1 MTSGHGFGVRGGTL
15 AKRKDGCRR
24 CIVFPALCEEIRA
37 SPARGVRVRRS
48 LRALEEQPATAPV
61 DSVSDVPSPPPRLA
75 ATLLALLLGTAL
87 AGCGKSL
94 PAEGQSRGAAVTT
107 VAESGQLA
115 ASGLAT
121 RNTTRLGGANPVADA
136 AGVALATNP
145 GLTPATSPQAVVLV
159 NDRDWTAALAAAA
172 LASAPLRAPLLYSEG
187 STLPS
192 LSAQALAAL
201 KPTGAALLGGVQVV
215 EVGTSVALPS
225 YRTRTLTGSPEVLAD
240 EVEHLVDAVQGGPAH
255 RVIVVGAAGPPAL
268 AMPAAGLA
276 AESGAPIL
284 PVNAAGVP
292 PATGKAL
299 VRLHHPAIYV
309 VGPPVAVS
317 HAVLVKLRR
326 YGPVRRIYPGPSA
339 VGSGGPGS
347 SGEDP
352 ADNAIAAARFSDGT
366 FGWGIDQPG
375 HGLAFA
381 NASRPLDAPAAA
393 PLSANGDYAPL
404 LLLERPDQVPP
415 TLSTFLSD
423 IQPAYDATPGS
434 EYPAVRGAYNHG
446 WLIGDGGAITA
457 TVQAEL
463 DTMLEIAPQSSGSA
477 TTATTPATPAST
489 ATTPTTAEPS
499 TPTSAPE
506 SPTPSTAEHNPQTT
520 P

>member
-1 MTSGHGFGVRGGTL
+1 M
-15 AKRKDGCRR
+15 
-24 CIVFPALCEEIRA
+24 IFPALCEEMLA
-37 SPARGVRVRRS
+37 VALTALARRS
-48 LRALEEQPATAPV
+48 PHGNWRSRQRPFPQI
-61 DSVSDVPSPPPRLA
+61 VSPNMPFPPPRLA
-75 ATLLALLLGTAL
+75 AALLVLLLGTAL

-94 PAEGQSRGAAVTT
+94 PAEGQGRGAAVTT

-121 RNTTRLGGANPVADA
+121 KNTTRLGGANPVADA

-145 GLTPATSPQAVVLV
+145 GLTPATRPQTVVLV
-159 NDRDWTAALAAAA
+159 NDRDWPAALAAAA
-172 LASAPLRAPLLYSEG
+172 LASVPLRAPLLYSEG

-201 KPTGAALLGGVQVV
+201 KPTGAALLEGAQVI
-215 EVGTSVALPS
+215 EVGTSVVLPG
-225 YRTRTLTGSPEVLAD
+225 YRTHTLTGSTPDVLAD
-240 EVEHLVDAVQGGPAH
+240 EVEHLVSAIHGGPPH

-284 PVNAAGVP
+284 PVDAAGVP
-292 PATGKAL
+292 PTTGRVLA
-299 VRLHHPAIYV
+299 RLRHPVIYV
-309 VGPPVAVS
+309 VGPPAAVS
-317 HAVLVKLRR
+317 HAVLVKLGR
-326 YGPVRRIYPGPSA
+326 YGSVRRIYPGLSA

-366 FGWGIDQPG
+366 FGWSIDESG

-393 PLSANGDYAPL
+393 PLSASGDYAPL

-415 TLSTFLSD
+415 VLREYLRD
-423 IQPAYDATPGS
+423 IRPGYDS

-463 DTMLEIAPQSSGSA
+463 DTMLEITPQSSSGSA
-477 TTATTPATPAST
+477 ATAAAPSTPASSATTSTAELSTPAST
-489 ATTPTTAEPS
+489 AAPSTPTTATAKPS
-499 TPTSAPE
+499 NIAP
-506 SPTPSTAEHNPQTT
+506 
-520 P
+520 

>member
-1 MTSGHGFGVRGGTL
+1 VG
-15 AKRKDGCRR
+15 
-24 CIVFPALCEEIRA
+24 
-37 SPARGVRVRRS
+37 
-48 LRALEEQPATAPV
+48 
-61 DSVSDVPSPPPRLA
+61 SVPDVPSPPPRLA
-75 ATLLALLLGTAL
+75 ATLLALLLGAAL

-94 PAEGQSRGAAVTT
+94 PTERQGRGAAVTT

-115 ASGLAT
+115 ANGLTT
-121 RNTTRLGGANPVADA
+121 RNTTRLGGVNPVADA

-145 GLTPATSPQAVVLV
+145 GLTPATRPQAVVLV
-159 NDRDWTAALAAAA
+159 NDRNWPAALAASA

-201 KPTGAALLGGVQVV
+201 KPTGAALLGGAQVI
-215 EVGTSVALPS
+215 EVGTSVALLG
-225 YRTRTLTGSPEVLAD
+225 YRTQTLTGPTPGVLAD
-240 EVEHLVDAVQGGPAH
+240 EVEHLVDVIQGGPPH

-284 PVNAAGVP
+284 PVGAVGVP
-292 PATGKAL
+292 PATGRVLA
-299 VRLHHPAIYV
+299 RLHHPVIYV
-309 VGPPVAVS
+309 VGPPAAVS
-317 HAVLVKLRR
+317 HAVLVELRR
-326 YGPVRRIYPGPSA
+326 YGPVRRIYPGPGA

-352 ADNAIAAARFSDGT
+352 ADNAIAVARYSDGT
-366 FGWGIDQPG
+366 FGWGVDESG

-393 PLSANGDYAPL
+393 PLSASGDYAPL

-415 TLSTFLSD
+415 VLREYLRD
-423 IQPAYDATPGS
+423 IRPGYDS

-457 TVQAEL
+457 PVQAEL
-463 DTMLEIAPQSSGSA
+463 DTMLEIAPQSSSGSA
-477 TTATTPATPAST
+477 ATSAAPTTPAST
-489 ATTPTTAEPS
+489 ATAPTSTAEP
-499 TPTSAPE
+499 
-506 SPTPSTAEHNPQTT
+506 PTPSTAEPSNVAP
-520 P
+520 

>member
-1 MTSGHGFGVRGGTL
+1 M
-15 AKRKDGCRR
+15 
-24 CIVFPALCEEIRA
+24 
-37 SPARGVRVRRS
+37 
-48 LRALEEQPATAPV
+48 
-61 DSVSDVPSPPPRLA
+61 PSPPPRPA
-75 ATLLALLLGTAL
+75 AALLALLLGTAL

-94 PAEGQSRGAAVTT
+94 PAEGQGRGAAVTT

-121 RNTTRLGGANPVADA
+121 KNTTRLGGANPVADA

-145 GLTPATSPQAVVLV
+145 GLTPATRPQAVVLV
-159 NDRDWTAALAAAA
+159 NDRNWPAALAAAA

-201 KPTGAALLGGVQVV
+201 KPTGAALLGGAQVI
-215 EVGTSVALPS
+215 EVGTSVALPG
-225 YRTRTLTGSPEVLAD
+225 YRTQTLTGSTPDGVAD
-240 EVEHLVDAVQGGPAH
+240 EVEHLVGSIHGGPPH
-255 RVIVVGAAGPPAL
+255 RVLVVGAAGPPAL

-292 PATGKAL
+292 PATRRAL
-299 VRLHHPAIYV
+299 ARLHRPVIYV
-309 VGPPVAVS
+309 VGPPAAVS

-326 YGPVRRIYPGPSA
+326 YGPVRRIYPGPGA
-339 VGSGGPGS
+339 VGSGGPGSGGPGS

-352 ADNAIAAARFSDGT
+352 ADNAIAAARFSDET

-381 NASRPLDAPAAA
+381 SASRPLDAPAAA
-393 PLSANGDYAPL
+393 PLSASGDYAPL

-415 TLSTFLSD
+415 TLREYLTD
-423 IQPAYDATPGS
+423 IQPAYVAAPGS

-446 WLIGDGGAITA
+446 WLIGDGGAIAA

-463 DTMLEIAPQSSGSA
+463 DTLLEIAPQSSSGSA
-477 TTATTPATPAST
+477 ATAAAPATAN
-489 ATTPTTAEPS
+489 PT
-499 TPTSAPE
+499 
-506 SPTPSTAEHNPQTT
+506 QTT

>member
-1 MTSGHGFGVRGGTL
+1 M
-15 AKRKDGCRR
+15 
-24 CIVFPALCEEIRA
+24 
-37 SPARGVRVRRS
+37 
-48 LRALEEQPATAPV
+48 

-75 ATLLALLLGTAL
+75 TMLLALLLGAAL

-94 PAEGQSRGAAVTT
+94 PAEGQGRGAAVTT

-121 RNTTRLGGANPVADA
+121 RNTTRLGGADPVADA
-136 AGVALATNP
+136 AAVALAINP
-145 GLTPATSPQAVVLV
+145 GLTPTTRPQAVLLV
-159 NDRDWTAALAAAA
+159 DDRNWPGALAASA

-187 STLPS
+187 ATLPS
-192 LSAQALAAL
+192 ISAQALAAL
-201 KPTGAALLGGVQVV
+201 KPTGAALLGGAQVI
-215 EVGTSVALPS
+215 EVGTSVALPG
-225 YRTRTLTGSPEVLAD
+225 YRTSTLRGSTPDVLAG
-240 EVEHLVDAVQGGPAH
+240 EVEHLVRAIHGGPPH
-255 RVIVVGAAGPPAL
+255 RVIVIGAAGPSAL

-284 PVNAAGVP
+284 PVNAESVP
-292 PATGKAL
+292 PATARVL
-299 VRLHHPAIYV
+299 ARLHHLAIYV
-309 VGPPVAVS
+309 VGPPTAVS
-317 HAVLVKLRR
+317 HVMLVKLRR
-326 YGPVRRIYPGPSA
+326 YGSVRRIYPGPSA

-366 FGWGIDQPG
+366 FGWSIDESG

-393 PLSANGDYAPL
+393 PLSASGDYAPL

-415 TLSTFLSD
+415 VLRDYLRD
-423 IQPAYDATPGS
+423 IRPGYDS

-446 WLIGDGGAITA
+446 WLIGDGRAITA

-463 DTMLEIAPQSSGSA
+463 DTMLEIAPQSSSGSA
-477 TTATTPATPAST
+477 APPAEETSTPEASPPETPQSATAPHTTP
-489 ATTPTTAEPS
+489 
-499 TPTSAPE
+499 
-506 SPTPSTAEHNPQTT
+506 
-520 P
+520 

>member
-1 MTSGHGFGVRGGTL
+1 M
-15 AKRKDGCRR
+15 
-24 CIVFPALCEEIRA
+24 
-37 SPARGVRVRRS
+37 
-48 LRALEEQPATAPV
+48 
-61 DSVSDVPSPPPRLA
+61 PSPPPRLA
-75 ATLLALLLGTAL
+75 AALLALLLGTAL

-94 PAEGQSRGAAVTT
+94 PTEGQSRGAAVTT

-145 GLTPATSPQAVVLV
+145 GLTPATRPQAVVLV
-159 NDRDWTAALAAAA
+159 NDRNWTAALAAAA

-201 KPTGAALLGGVQVV
+201 KPTGTALLEGTQVV
-215 EVGTSVALPS
+215 EVGTSVALPG
-225 YRTRTLTGSPEVLAD
+225 YRTRTLTGSTPDVLAD
-240 EVEHLVDAVQGGPAH
+240 EVERLVDAIHGGRPH
-255 RVIVVGAAGPPAL
+255 RVIVVGTAGPPAL

-284 PVNAAGVP
+284 PVNATGVP
-292 PATGKAL
+292 PATGRVLAS
-299 VRLHHPAIYV
+299 LHHPIIYV
-309 VGPPVAVS
+309 VGPPAAVS

-393 PLSANGDYAPL
+393 PLSASGDYAPL

-415 TLSTFLSD
+415 TLSAFLSD
-423 IQPAYDATPGS
+423 IQPAYDAAPGS
-434 EYPAVRGAYNHG
+434 EYPAVRGTYNHG

-457 TVQAEL
+457 AVQAEL
-463 DTMLEIAPQSSGSA
+463 DTMLEITPQSSSGSA
-477 TTATTPATPAST
+477 ATTTAPSTPASPT
-489 ATTPTTAEPS
+489 SATSTAEPS
-499 TPTSAPE
+499 TTTSTPE
-506 SPTPSTAEHNPQTT
+506 PPTPSTAEPSNVAP
-520 P
+520 